1 MKKYTVYDDVDG
13 GFTIWWTSYDKYNS
27 EWIKKN
33 MVVNTKESMLM
44 WKRKFESGGYKFVGK
59 I

>member
-1 MKKYTVYDDVDG
+1 MKTYTIYDNADG
-13 GFTIWWTSYDKYNS
+13 GFTIWWTSYDKYNNKYV
-27 EWIKKN
+27 KKK
-33 MVVNTKESMLM
+33 MVLYTKESMLM